1 VKVLLPPKRSALL
14 LLVAA
19 AFAFRLTYLFQEAV
33 NNPLFA
39 TPVVDAEVYTSWAAE
54 ILQGKIW
61 WPDVRNYLPIYPAF
75 IALCEVVGGAG
86 PWPVKLT
93 QSLLS
98 SVAAMLMAVVVSRA
112 FGRRAGILAGS
123 LFALSWT
130 LVLFD
135 AERYSE
141 SLCVDALVGFLYL
154 ATLPERSR
162 ATSVAA
168 GATLA
173 IACACRL
180 NLLPLVALGAAT
192 ILWDPERFRLRVV
205 HALAFVAI
213 PVALV
218 AAALGHNHR
227 VSGSW
232 MLRSQQSWN
241 LYAAFDPEIGGLHPA
256 AGAEF
261 NKYMNR
267 PIHAGMTTPGEQDG
281 YWRRS
286 AFTLLRTRPAAVL
299 YNFIVRRSAIAVDD
313 VEWSQEFDAYKYR
326 NYSSLLSLPLPGFG
340 WNLCL
345 AAGGLTFL
353 ATRRFRTGFRKNSTS
368 SHASRTRA
376 LLLALLAITS
386 TATFIGKAAGRYRL
400 PVLVTLIPFAGL
412 GLDRILRR
420 PRRGTALV
428 VAGFAPVALLAFPDW
443 ADLAH
448 RQTAHHEY
456 FIGLQAS
463 REGRLVDA
471 EQAYLTAIQAQAFD
485 PDSPYELAR
494 LYARE
499 GRLTNALSAV
509 ETALQRE
516 PDFWEALNLQASI
529 ALDLGQRALA
539 RSSIQRSLQQYSDQ
553 PDAWVLASEL
563 TFKEGDFTA
572 WRVAAKQANVHG
584 AGASFAREDA
594 LRLAERGRSEE
605 AAAVLRSS
613 SVDPRLTPADAA
625 SNLMLGCH
633 IQLMEIADHGGA
645 PSCWR
650 ELLTRFAA
658 VEPVADQARFL
669 LGELSEADY
678 CRRARSAPNSV
689 WSDLSFFN
697 QGVNHLFR
705 GQPEAARGAFA
716 EYLARH
722 PDATATPPTVPLR
735 LAWDAVHP
743 PAGGQPRP

>member
-1 VKVLLPPKRSALL
+1 MGRSVVSEFTSTRPARPAQAPRDAQISPSRRRHGNLAKRGAATPPPIGTVKVLLPPKRSALL

-353 ATRRFRTGFRKNSTS
+353 ATRRFRTGF
-368 SHASRTRA
+368 
-376 LLLALLAITS
+376 
-386 TATFIGKAAGRYRL
+386 
-400 PVLVTLIPFAGL
+400 
-412 GLDRILRR
+412 LRR

-605 AAAVLRSS
+605 AAAVLRIS